1 MGPFFMKHSKV
12 RGAYCL
18 GIFQNGKDPTTL
30 LGGNLFAFILHV
42 KSFTISNIVLY
53 G

>member
-1 MGPFFMKHSKV
+1 MGKFFVKHSKV

-30 LGGNLFAFILHV
+30 LGGNFISFGNFMPFHV
-42 KSFTISNIVLY
+42 LP
-53 G
+53 